1 MSNAL
6 STLLHASRPQHL
18 QQLTDLLTIPSISA
32 KAEHNGDTAHCADFV
47 ADALRSA
54 GLHTEVIPTPG
65 HPVVYAE
72 WLGAPDAPTVLIYG
86 HYDVQP
92 VEPLEEWRNPPFSP
106 TIEGDN
112 IVARGATD
120 DKGQMFAH
128 VLAAHALMTADGKLP
143 CNVKFIIEGEEEIGS
158 PNLDP
163 FLRDHRDRLAAD
175 VVLISDTSMW
185 SPGRPGVTVGL
196 RGLTYVEIHVQG
208 ATHDLHS
215 GLYGGGVANP
225 INALSRI
232 IAGLHNPDGS
242 VAIPGFYDN
251 VQPLTPEERAE
262 FAALGHDEAQFRAEI
277 GVAESPGEAGYTV
290 LERITARP
298 TLDCNG
304 IWGGYTGEG
313 AKTVLPASAHAKV
326 SCRLVANQTS
336 EEIEAKLRNHVLA
349 NLPVGVTARV
359 ELHHGAPAFLADRA
373 VPTMIAAT
381 NALKTVWGVD
391 PVFMRSGGSIPVVAS
406 FKSELG
412 LDSIL
417 MGFGLADDRAHSP
430 NEKFSITSFYQGIE
444 ASAQFMLELA
454 KLPKK

>member
-1 MSNAL
+1 
-6 STLLHASRPQHL
+6 
-18 QQLTDLLTIPSISA
+18 
-32 KAEHNGDTAHCADFV
+32 
-47 ADALRSA
+47 
-54 GLHTEVIPTPG
+54 
-65 HPVVYAE
+65 
-72 WLGAPDAPTVLIYG
+72 
-86 HYDVQP
+86 
-92 VEPLEEWRNPPFSP
+92 
-106 TIEGDN
+106 
-112 IVARGATD
+112 
-120 DKGQMFAH
+120 
-128 VLAAHALMTADGKLP
+128 MTADGKLP
-143 CNVKFIIEGEEEIGS
+143 SNVKFIIEGEEEIGS

-185 SPGRPGVTVGL
+185 SPGRPGITVGL

-242 VAIPGFYDN
+242 VAVPGFYDS

-262 FAALGHDEAQFRAEI
+262 FAALGHDEARFRSEI
-277 GVAESPGEAGYTV
+277 GVAESPGEAGYTL

-349 NLPVGVTARV
+349 NLPPGVTARV

>member
-1 MSNAL
+1 MTQTL
-6 STLLHASRPQHL
+6 SELLHGSRAAHL
-18 QQLTDLLTIPSISA
+18 QQLTTLLSIPSISA
-32 KAEHNGDTAHCADFV
+32 KTEHNGDTAACADFV
-47 ADALRSA
+47 ADALRTA
-54 GLHTEVIPTPG
+54 GINAEVIPTAG
-65 HPVVYAE
+65 HPVVYGE
-72 WLGAPDAPTVLIYG
+72 WLGAPGAPTVLIYG

-92 VEPLEEWRNPPFSP
+92 VEPLNEWRNPPFSP

-112 IVARGATD
+112 IVARGSTD

-128 VLAAHALMTADGKLP
+128 VLAAGALMQADGRLP
-143 CNVKFIIEGEEEIGS
+143 CNVKFVIEGEEEIGS
-158 PNLDP
+158 PSLDP
-163 FLRDHRDRLAAD
+163 FLREHRERLSAD

-185 SPGRPGVTVGL
+185 APGRPGITVGL

-232 IAGLHNPDGS
+232 IASLHNADGS
-242 VAIPGFYDN
+242 VAVAGFYDN
-251 VQPLTPEERAE
+251 VKPLSAEERAE
-262 FAALGHDEAQFRAEI
+262 FAALGHDDDRFRAEI
-277 GVAESPGEAGYTV
+277 GVAESPGEAGYSL

-313 AKTVLPASAHAKV
+313 AKTVLPATAHAKV

-336 EEIEAKLRNHVLA
+336 EEIEGKLRAHVMA
-349 NLPVGVTARV
+349 NLPPGVTAKV
-359 ELHHGAPAFLADRA
+359 ELHHGAPAFLADRS
-373 VPTMIAAT
+373 VPTLVAAT
-381 NALKTVWGVD
+381 RALKTVWGVE
-391 PVFMRSGGSIPVVAS
+391 PVFMRAGGSIPVVAS
-406 FKSELG
+406 FKTELG

-444 ASAQFMLELA
+444 ASAQFLLELA
-454 KLPKK
+454 KLPR